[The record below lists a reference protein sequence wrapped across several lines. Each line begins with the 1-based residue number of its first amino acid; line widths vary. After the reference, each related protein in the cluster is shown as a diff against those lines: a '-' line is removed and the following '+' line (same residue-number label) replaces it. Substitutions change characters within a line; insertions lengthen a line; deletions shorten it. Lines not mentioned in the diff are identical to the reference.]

1 MWTPTSSSSTATSTS
16 RFPATATSTWA
27 RPPTSTTSSA
37 ILNPDTGLA
46 NVLANFS
53 DPKSESTETINGVE
67 TVKVTGQ
74 VSADA
79 VNKIAPPIA
88 ATGPIPGTAWIEKD
102 GDHKLVQAKLEPTA
116 RQQCSDDAV
125 GLGQARHRHQARRL
139 MTAAAPV
146 HSSRSRRIAI
156 SAGALAVLL
165 GALDTYVVVTII
177 RDIMSDV
184 GIAINQIQRV
194 TPIVTGYLLG
204 YIAAMPL
211 LGRASDR
218 FGRKMLLQVSL
229 AGFAIGSVVTAM
241 STDLTM
247 LVIGRVIQGAASGAL
262 LPVTLAL
269 AADLWAARN
278 RAGVLGGIG
287 AAQELGS
294 VLGPMYGIALV
305 WVFHHWQSRVLGQ
318 RAAGGDRDGDDPL
331 QPAVEAEAASTRE
344 KVDVVGGVLLAITL
358 GLIVVGM
365 YNPAPDGKQVLP
377 SLRSAA
383 ADRGAGRRSGVLRVG
398 TLRQD
403 PADRA
408 AGVHFRPFLAALG
421 ASLTAGAALMVT
433 LVNVELFGQGVLGQ
447 DQNEAAFLLL
457 RFLIAL
463 PIGALLGGWIA
474 TRVGDRAVACV
485 GLLIAAGGYYLI
497 AQWPVDLL
505 AARHDLGFIS
515 LPLLDTD
522 LAIAGLG
529 LGLVIGPL
537 TSATLRVVPSAQHGI
552 ASAAVVVS
560 RMIGML
566 VGIAALSAWGLYRF
580 NQILQSLPT
589 RPADSLAAKLAVKR
603 RSTRPRSPCN
613 TARCSVS
620 PRSSASS
627 APSWRCSSVGA
638 RSTPTSPESVPAVE
652 ADDEPTAMIDA
663 PTRAFAADAGTAA
676 GVRRL
681 DAEPGP
687 DGADPRNTRA
697 AGTAAWAAPAPR

>member
-1 MWTPTSSSSTATSTS
+1 
-16 RFPATATSTWA
+16 
-27 RPPTSTTSSA
+27 
-37 ILNPDTGLA
+37 
-46 NVLANFS
+46 
-53 DPKSESTETINGVE
+53 
-67 TVKVTGQ
+67 
-74 VSADA
+74 
-79 VNKIAPPIA
+79 
-88 ATGPIPGTAWIEKD
+88 
-102 GDHKLVQAKLEPTA
+102 
-116 RQQCSDDAV
+116 
-125 GLGQARHRHQARRL
+125 
-139 MTAAAPV
+139 MTDAAPV
-146 HSSRSRRIAI
+146 QSSRSRRVAI
-156 SAGALAVLL
+156 TAGALAVLL

-229 AGFAIGSVVTAM
+229 AGFAIGSVITAL

-247 LVIGRVIQGAASGAL
+247 LVVGRVIQGSASGAL

-294 VLGPMYGIALV
+294 VLGPMYGITLV
-305 WVFHHWQSRVLGQ
+305 WIFHHWQSVFWVNV
-318 RAAGGDRDGDDPL
+318 PL
-331 QPAVEAEAASTRE
+331 ALIAMTMIHFSLPKHMQGEHRE
-344 KVDVVGGVLLAITL
+344 KVDVTGGVLLAITL
-358 GLIVVGM
+358 GLMVVGM
-365 YNPAPDGKQVLP
+365 YNPAPDGKHVLP
-377 SLRSAA
+377 SYGPPLLIAA
-383 ADRGAGRRSGVLRVG
+383 LVAAVAFFGWERFAKTRLI
-398 TLRQD
+398 D
-403 PADRA
+403 P
-408 AGVHFRPFLAALG
+408 AGVHFRPFLAALV
-421 ASLTAGAALMVT
+421 ASLAAGAALMVT

-474 TRVGDRAVACV
+474 TRLGDRAVACA

-505 AARHDLGFIS
+505 AARHDLKLFT
-515 LPLLDTD
+515 LPVLDTD

-552 ASAAVVVS
+552 ASAAVVVA

-580 NQILQSLPT
+580 NQILASLPNP
-589 RPADSLAAKLAVKR
+589 PATSLAAKLAAQATKYK
-603 RSTRPRSPCN
+603 
-613 TARCSVS
+613 TAFAMQYGEMFGITAIVCVVGAVIALFI
-620 PRSSASS
+620 SARKEHAGEPEQS
-627 APSWRCSSVGA
+627 APVGD
-638 RSTPTSPESVPAVE
+638 
-652 ADDEPTAMIDA
+652 ADDA
-663 PTRAFAADAGTAA
+663 PTALPQGRH
-676 GVRRL
+676 RPL
-681 DAEPGP
+681 P
-687 DGADPRNTRA
+687 
-697 AGTAAWAAPAPR
+697 